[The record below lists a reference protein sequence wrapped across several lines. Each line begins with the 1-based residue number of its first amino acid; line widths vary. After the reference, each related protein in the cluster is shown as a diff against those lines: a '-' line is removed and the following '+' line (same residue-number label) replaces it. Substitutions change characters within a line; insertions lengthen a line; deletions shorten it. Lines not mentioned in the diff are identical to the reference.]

1 MVAADTINRPGVGA
15 MPSAEE
21 VARGIAKSTNGK
33 GGKRGSVDNASRLD
47 VFSERTTDGGADWGG
62 CTSEMLL
69 AVVTGITELGGA
81 VTFSLS
87 RNQGAY
93 GLTLLLDKER
103 QTLWFNGDAEL
114 DEELEKVIATLDT
127 MK

>member
-1 MVAADTINRPGVGA
+1 

-21 VARGIAKSTNGK
+21 VARGLAKSKNGK
-33 GGKRGSVDNASRLD
+33 GGNRGSVNNANRLD
-47 VFSERTTDGGADWGG
+47 IFSDRSTDGGADWGS
-62 CTSEMLL
+62 CTSEMML
-69 AVVTGITELGGA
+69 AVVIGITELGGA
-81 VTFSLS
+81 ATFSLS

>member
-1 MVAADTINRPGVGA
+1 
-15 MPSAEE
+15 MPRAEE
-21 VARGIAKSTNGK
+21 VARGLTGSNNGK

-47 VFSERTTDGGADWGG
+47 IFAEGSTEGGADWGG
-62 CTSEMLL
+62 CSSDMLL

-103 QTLWFNGDAEL
+103 QTLWFNGDADL
-114 DEELEKVIATLDT
+114 DNELEKVVATLDT

>member
-1 MVAADTINRPGVGA
+1 MVR
-15 MPSAEE
+15 AEE
-21 VARGIAKSTNGK
+21 VARGLEKSNNGK
-33 GGKRGSVDNASRLD
+33 GGKRGSVNNAKRLD
-47 VFSERTTDGGADWGG
+47 IFAERTSEGDADWGG
-62 CTSEMLL
+62 CTAEMLQ
-69 AVVTGITELGGA
+69 AVVTGINELGGA

-93 GLTLLLDKER
+93 GLTLMLDGER

-114 DEELEKVIATLDT
+114 DEELEKVIATIDT

>member
-1 MVAADTINRPGVGA
+1 
-15 MPSAEE
+15 MPRAEE
-21 VARGIAKSTNGK
+21 VARGLTDSRNGK
-33 GGKRGSVDNASRLD
+33 GGKRGTVDNASRLD
-47 VFSERTTDGGADWGG
+47 IFSERTTEGGADWGG
-62 CTSEMLL
+62 CSAEMMQS
-69 AVVTGITELGGA
+69 VVTGITELGGA

-103 QTLWFNGDAEL
+103 QTLWFNGDTEL
-114 DEELEKVIATLDT
+114 DDELEKVIARLDT

>member
-1 MVAADTINRPGVGA
+1 
-15 MPSAEE
+15 MPSREE
-21 VARGIAKSTNGK
+21 VARGLEKSSNGK
-33 GGKRGSVDNASRLD
+33 GGKRGSVNNASRLD
-47 VFSERTTDGGADWGG
+47 IFSERTADGGADWGD
-62 CTSEMLL
+62 CSSPMVL
-69 AVVTGITELGGA
+69 AVITGITELGGA

-103 QTLWFNGDAEL
+103 QTLWFNGDADL
-114 DEELEKVIATLDT
+114 DDEMEKVIATLDT